1 MPSSEPSGRDE
12 ANFDAYKY
20 ALDLGERVARMEQEV
35 KDLKEELREFRKD
48 VKEELRKIES
58 EIASLRKAR
67 ERSNGMMKYTIT
79 MLVIILSFVAA
90 LLGMGWSPP

>member
-1 MPSSEPSGRDE
+1 MTALPDSDPSGRDE
-12 ANFDAYKY
+12 ASFDAYKY
-20 ALDLGERVARMEQEV
+20 ALDLGERVARVEQEV
-35 KDLKEELREFRKD
+35 KDLREELREFRRD

-58 EIASLRKAR
+58 ELRRAR
-67 ERSNGMMKYTIT
+67 ERNNSMMKYTIT

>member
-1 MPSSEPSGRDE
+1 MAGSSPSERDRR
-12 ANFDAYKY
+12 NFDMYEFII
-20 ALDLGERVARMEQEV
+20 DMSERVARVEQEV
-35 KDLKEELREFRKD
+35 NDLKGEMGEFRKD
-48 VKEELRKIES
+48 IKDELRKIED

-67 ERSNGMMKYTIT
+67 ERSNGMMKYMIT